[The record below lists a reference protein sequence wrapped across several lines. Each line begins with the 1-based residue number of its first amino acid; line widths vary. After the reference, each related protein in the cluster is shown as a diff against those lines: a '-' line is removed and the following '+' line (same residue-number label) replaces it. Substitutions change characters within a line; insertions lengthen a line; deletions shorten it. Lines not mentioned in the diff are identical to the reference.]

1 MTQDDIIKVCIDL
14 DWAVSFADNGHYVV
28 FSKYNNVNLYDIAFD
43 YDSLSELPQK
53 IREYAE
59 NEYDVKREAVD
70 MVEQRE
76 DYTLKECMEASLQNK
91 SSMIA
96 LADALSTIA

>member
-1 MTQDDIIKVCIDL
+1 MTQEDIIKVCIDL
-14 DWAVSFADNGHYVV
+14 DWAVDFADNGHYVV

-59 NEYDVKREAVD
+59 NEYNVKREAID
-70 MVEQRE
+70 MVEQWE
-76 DYTLKECMEASLQNK
+76 DYTLRECMDASQQNK
-91 SSMIA
+91 TNMIA
-96 LADALSTIA
+96 LADALSAIA

>member
-1 MTQDDIIKVCIDL
+1 MTQDDIIKACIDL
-14 DWAVSFADNGHYVV
+14 DWAVDFADDGHYVV
-28 FSKYNNVNLYDIAFD
+28 FSKYNVNLYDIAFD

-70 MVEQRE
+70 MVVQKE
-76 DYTLKECMEASLQNK
+76 DYTFRECVNASLQNK

-96 LADALSTIA
+96 LADALSAIA